1 MNKYQKEYIQ
11 KNIADEEE
19 VLKEIKKVYRKA
31 ESDISHK
38 IARLMKEMKRAKES
52 DIQSKIWQIKYQRAL
67 LKQVEDAINKIND
80 YDSIM
85 DYLEKCYECG
95 WYGVLYDL

>member
-52 DIQSKIWQIKYQRAL
+52 DIQSKVWQIQYQRAL
-67 LKQVEDAINKIND
+67 LKQVEDIFIFHTRSKFF
-80 YDSIM
+80 YSLKTG
-85 DYLEKCYECG
+85 Y
-95 WYGVLYDL
+95 